1 MNISNQLSK
10 EFSVNIKIAE
20 DIIALIDEGNT
31 IPFIAR
37 YRKEITNSMDDQT
50 LRQFSDKLTSIRN
63 IIDKKQDITKKI
75 EEQGKLTPE
84 LKKAIDSAKTLTE
97 LDDIYLPFK
106 KAKRTRATIAI
117 EKGLEPLADII
128 FEQNDKTT
136 DIMSIASEYINKEK
150 EVNSVDDAIKGAM
163 DIIAGNIS
171 NTAGIRKR
179 IREFSFKQGSVSTKG
194 IKKDKIDIDDSVY
207 DMYKDYTEDIKSLPS
222 HRILAI
228 NRGEKEG
235 YLKVSFD
242 VDESQALGIVYREV
256 VKPKAPTAFYVAQ
269 AAKDAY
275 SRLIFPAIQRELRN
289 ELTASAQDSAIG
301 VFSINLK
308 NLLMQPPLKNKITMG
323 LDPAYRTGCKI
334 AVVDST
340 GKVLDTTVVYPTPP
354 QPKVE
359 LSKKVLKGLIAK
371 HNVNT
376 IAIGN
381 GTASR
386 ESEEFV
392 ADMLSEINA
401 DVAYM
406 VVNEAG
412 ASVYS
417 ASKLAAEEFPEY
429 DLTLR
434 SAISIARRLQ
444 DPLAELVKID
454 PKSIGVGQYQHDM
467 GKSKLDSTLAGVVEG
482 CVNAVGVDINT
493 ASEKL
498 LSYVAGIGPS
508 VAHNI
513 VEYRND
519 NGKFINRKQ
528 LLKVKKLGQK
538 AYTQCAGF
546 LRVANGNNP
555 LDATGV
561 HPESYAATKSLLEIC
576 KYTSDDISTGQIANI
591 KDTVHKLGTKELS
604 EQLSIGEITLKDI
617 TLELARPGRDPRDD
631 LPKPLLRKD
640 VLDIDS
646 LYEGMKLK
654 GTVRNVVD
662 FGAFVDI
669 GVHHDGLVHI
679 SKIVDRYIKHP
690 SEVLKVGDIIDV
702 TVISVDTKKQ
712 RIGLSMVEDKK

>member
-1 MNISNQLSK
+1 MNILEQLSK
-10 EFSVNIKIAE
+10 EFSVSSKIAE
-20 DIIALIDEGNT
+20 NIISLIDDGNT

-37 YRKEITNSMDDQT
+37 YRKEATNSMDDQT
-50 LRQFSDKLTSIRN
+50 LREFSDKLLSLRN
-63 IIDKKQDITKKI
+63 ILGKKQDITKKI
-75 EEQGKLTPE
+75 EEQGKLTEE
-84 LKKAIDSAKTLTE
+84 LKKAISKAKTLTE

-128 FEQNDKTT
+128 FKQDDKTT
-136 DIMSIASEYINKEK
+136 DIMSIAKGYINEEK
-150 EVNSVDDAIKGAM
+150 EVNSEEDAINGAL
-163 DIIAGNIS
+163 DIIAVNIS
-171 NTAGIRKR
+171 NTAILRKR
-179 IREFSFKQGSVSTKG
+179 IREYSIREGLLTVKG
-194 IKKDKIDIDDSVY
+194 VKKDKIDIDDSVY
-207 DMYKDYTEDIKSLPS
+207 DMYKDYSEELRKIPP

-242 VDESQALGIVYREV
+242 LDETQSLGIIYREV
-256 VKPKAPTAFYVAQ
+256 LKPKAPTAFYVAQ

-275 SRLIFPAIQRELRN
+275 NRLIFPAIQREIRN
-289 ELTASAQDSAIG
+289 ELTSAAEDSAVG

-308 NLLMQPPLKNKITMG
+308 NLLMQPPLRNKVTLG

-334 AVVDST
+334 AVVDGT

-354 QPKVE
+354 QPKIE
-359 LSKKVLKGLIAK
+359 ESKKVLKGLIK
-371 HNVNT
+371 KYKVNT

-392 ADMLSEINA
+392 AEMLGEIDD
-401 DVAYM
+401 DVSYM
-406 VVNEAG
+406 IVNEAG

-454 PKSIGVGQYQHDM
+454 PKSIGVGQYQHDTS
-467 GKSKLDSTLAGVVEG
+467 KAKLDSALAGVVEG

-513 VEYRND
+513 VEYRNE
-519 NGKFINRKQ
+519 NGKFVNRKQ
-528 LLKVKKLGQK
+528 LLKVKKLGAK

-546 LRVANGNNP
+546 LRVVNGDNP

-561 HPESYAATKSLLEIC
+561 HPESYTATKSLLEIC
-576 KYTSDDISTGQIANI
+576 DYSADDIKNGKITDIKKTIDNI
-591 KDTVHKLGTKELS
+591 GINKLAK
-604 EQLSIGEITLKDI
+604 QLGVGEITLKDI
-617 TLELARPGRDPRDD
+617 TLELIRPGRDPRDD
-631 LPKPLLRKD
+631 LPAPMLRKD

-646 LYEGMKLK
+646 LHEGMKLK

-690 SEVLKVGDIIDV
+690 SEVLKVGDIIEV
-702 TVISVDTKKQ
+702 TVVSIDKKRQ
-712 RIGLSMVEDKK
+712 RIGLSMLKDD

>member
-1 MNISNQLSK
+1 MNILEQLSK
-10 EFSVNIKIAE
+10 EFSVNNKIAE
-20 DIIALIDEGNT
+20 NIISLIDEGNT

-37 YRKEITNSMDDQT
+37 YRKEATNSMDDQT
-50 LRQFSDKLTSIRN
+50 LRSFSNKLQSIRN
-63 IIDKKQDITKKI
+63 ILEKKEDITKKI
-75 EEQGKLTPE
+75 DEQGKLTDD
-84 LKKAIDSAKTLTE
+84 LKKAIKNAKTLNE
-97 LDDIYLPFK
+97 LDDIYLPYK

-117 EKGLEPLADII
+117 ERGLEPLADII
-128 FEQNDKTT
+128 FKQDSKTND
-136 DIMSIASEYINKEK
+136 IVSIAKDFINKEK
-150 EVNSVDDAIKGAM
+150 DVSSAEDAINGAL
-163 DIIAGNIS
+163 DIIAGNIA
-171 NTAGIRKR
+171 NTAALRKR
-179 IREFSFKQGSVSTKG
+179 IREYSFKEGLITVKG
-194 IKKDKIDIDDSVY
+194 VKKGDIDIDNSVY
-207 DMYKDYTEDIKSLPS
+207 EMYKEYDEEIRSIPS
-222 HRILAI
+222 HRVLAI

-235 YLKVSFD
+235 YLKVGFN
-242 VDESQALGIVYREV
+242 VDETQSLGIIYRDV
-256 VKPKAPTAFYVAQ
+256 VKPKAATAFYVAQ

-275 SRLIFPAIQRELRN
+275 SRLIFPAIQREIRN
-289 ELTASAQDSAIG
+289 QLTSDAEDSAVG

-308 NLLMQPPLKNKITMG
+308 NLLMQPPLRNKVTLG

-334 AVVDST
+334 AVVDGI

-354 QPKVE
+354 QSKIE
-359 LSKKVLKGLIAK
+359 QAKKVLKTLISK
-371 HNVNT
+371 HNVDT

-392 ADMLSEINA
+392 AEMLGEINQ
-401 DVAYM
+401 DVSYM

-417 ASKLAAEEFPEY
+417 ASKLAAEEFPEF

-454 PKSIGVGQYQHDM
+454 PKSIGVGQYQHDTS
-467 GKSKLDSTLAGVVEG
+467 KAKLDSALAGVVEG

-498 LSYVAGIGPS
+498 LSYVAGIGPA

-513 VEYRND
+513 VEYRNE
-519 NGKFINRKQ
+519 NGKFVNRKQ
-528 LLKVKKLGQK
+528 LLKVKKLGTK
-538 AYTQCAGF
+538 AYTQSAGF
-546 LRVANGNNP
+546 LRVANGQNP

-561 HPESYAATKSLLEIC
+561 HPESYSATESLLQIC
-576 KYTSDDISTGQIANI
+576 NFNNDDIASGKIIDIKNTVDNIGINKLATQIG
-591 KDTVHKLGTKELS
+591 V
-604 EQLSIGEITLKDI
+604 GEITLKDI
-617 TLELARPGRDPRDD
+617 TLELVRPGRDPRDD
-631 LPKPLLRKD
+631 LPAPMLRKD

-690 SEVLKVGDIIDV
+690 SEVLKVGDIIEV
-702 TVISVDTKKQ
+702 TVMSVDKKRH
-712 RIGLSMVEDKK
+712 RIGLSMLKEN

>member
-1 MNISNQLSK
+1 MNISEQLSK
-10 EFSVNIKIAE
+10 EFSVSKNIT
-20 DIIALIDEGNT
+20 DNIIALIDEGNT

-37 YRKEITNSMDDQT
+37 YRKEATNSMDDQT
-50 LRQFSDKLTSIRN
+50 LREFCNKLQSLRN
-63 IIDKKQDITKKI
+63 ILDKKQDITKKI
-75 EEQGKLTPE
+75 DEQGKMTDE
-84 LKKAIDSAKTLTE
+84 IAKAIANAKTLTE
-97 LDDIYLPFK
+97 LEDIYLPFK
-106 KAKRTRATIAI
+106 KAKRTRASIAI

-128 FEQNDKTT
+128 YNQDDKTT
-136 DIMSIASEYINKEK
+136 DIMSIAAEYINEEK
-150 EVNSVDDAIKGAM
+150 EVPTAEEAINGAL

-171 NTAGIRKR
+171 NSASIRKR
-179 IREFSFKQGSVSTKG
+179 IREYSFKEGSITVKG
-194 IKKDKIDIDDSVY
+194 VKKDKIDIDGSVY
-207 DMYKDYTEDIKSLPS
+207 EMYNDYAESIKGIPP
-222 HRILAI
+222 HRVLAI

-235 YLKVSFD
+235 YLKVDFD
-242 VDESQALGIVYREV
+242 VDETQSLGIIYRDV
-256 VKPKAPTAFYVAQ
+256 LKPKAPTAFYVAQ
-269 AAKDAY
+269 ASKDAY
-275 SRLIFPAIQRELRN
+275 SRLIFPAIQREIRN
-289 ELTASAQDSAIG
+289 ELTSAAEDSAIN
-301 VFSINLK
+301 VFSMNLK
-308 NLLMQPPLKNKITMG
+308 HLLMQPPLKNKITLG

-354 QPKVE
+354 QSKIDE
-359 LSKKVLKGLIAK
+359 SKKVLKALIIK

-376 IAIGN
+376 ISIGN

-392 ADMLSEINA
+392 AQMLGEMDM
-401 DVAYM
+401 DVSYM

-454 PKSIGVGQYQHDM
+454 PKSIGVGQYQHDAS
-467 GKSKLDSTLAGVVEG
+467 KAKLDTALAGVVEG

-508 VAHNI
+508 VAHSI
-513 VEYRND
+513 VEYRNE

-528 LLKVKKLGQK
+528 LLNVNKLGQK
-538 AYTQCAGF
+538 AFTQCAGF
-546 LRVANGNNP
+546 LRVANGDNP

-561 HPESYAATKSLLEIC
+561 HPESYTATKSLLKLC
-576 KYTSDDISTGQIANI
+576 KYTPDDIKSGKITEI
-591 KDTVHKLGTKELS
+591 KSSID
-604 EQLSIGEITLKDI
+604 SIGIKKLAEQIGVGEPTLKDI
-617 TLELARPGRDPRDD
+617 SLELIRPGRDPRDD
-631 LPKPLLRKD
+631 LPAPMLRKD
-640 VLDIDS
+640 VMDIDS
-646 LYEGMKLK
+646 LFEGMKLK

-679 SKIVDRYIKHP
+679 SKITDRYIKHP
-690 SEVLKVGDIIDV
+690 SEILKVGDIIEV
-702 TVISVDTKKQ
+702 TVTSVDKKRN
-712 RIGLSMVEDKK
+712 RIGLSMLKGE